1 MKSAVDISCVYH
13 SNFVALQSKT
23 TQNAQTCMGSEL
35 CISLKFCSF
44 AI

>member
-1 MKSAVDISCVYH
+1 MAASCVYH

-23 TQNAQTCMGSEL
+23 TLPIYGGTALWL